1 MIIDNN
7 DEILELFHKNK
18 TYPFDEMTMGGNHIK
33 GELLLTHDEF
43 HGSLIINECN
53 GHDTLQFVH
62 GFPKMYFY
70 ENQVFTEKNIKLYEK
85 LDGSCICVY
94 KLYDENGKII
104 EYVPK
109 SRQKAVLDKHFIEMY
124 KLCDKRNISQMN
136 ENIDSIYMELYG
148 MLNQHTIPYYKTY
161 IDLALLGAYTGKK
174 FLNDEEITKLSKDIQ
189 IKKPEQLGIIHIQP
203 NEYKLEL
210 IDQYYAQT
218 RNYNNKTGK
227 SLDDILGYLKEYLD
241 KLNTIN
247 ITEKGKIRY
256 EGAVLRDD
264 GKYIK
269 SKPKSYFEAEGR
281 IILNVSPREVKKE
294 IHKILDERSELL
306 LGDYDEKK
314 VIEEININLEE
325 EYDKTDVYH
334 PRVQKMVLK
343 QLHEFI
349 ETLPSKSLQNTVN
362 DLIEENPGL
371 SIGEY
376 MQKFSRENPLLK
388 HKSRLVYN
396 MIIKKL

>member
-1 MIIDNN
+1 M
-7 DEILELFHKNK
+7 
-18 TYPFDEMTMGGNHIK
+18 
-33 GELLLTHDEF
+33 THDEF

-70 ENQVFTEKNIKLYEK
+70 ENQVFTENIKLYEK

-94 KLYDENGKII
+94 KLYDENGEII

-174 FLNDEEITKLSKDIQ
+174 FLNDEEITKLSKYIQ

-210 IDQYYAQT
+210 VDKYYTQT

-264 GKYIK
+264 GNYIK

-281 IILNVSPREVKKE
+281 IILNVSPGEVKKE

>member
-70 ENQVFTEKNIKLYEK
+70 ENQVFTENIKLYEK

-94 KLYDENGKII
+94 KLYDENGEII

-174 FLNDEEITKLSKDIQ
+174 FLNDEEITKLSKYIQ

-210 IDQYYAQT
+210 VDKYYTQT

-264 GKYIK
+264 GNYIK

-281 IILNVSPREVKKE
+281 IILNVSPGEVKKE